1 MKTTTNI
8 YFGDK
13 EIVVLDHA
21 LPVIPRV
28 GEGFSLREK
37 PYFGTCTVRE
47 VGHEVSILHSTR
59 SQTILIYLDP
69 E

>member
-1 MKTTTNI
+1 MKTTTKI

-13 EIVVLDHA
+13 ETVVLALA

-37 PYFGTCTVRE
+37 PHFGTCTVRE
-47 VGHEVSILHSTR
+47 VGHEVSILPSTC